1 MKILIF
7 GASGTG
13 TTTLG
18 RSLAENL
25 GYTFLDVDDYYWKP
39 TNPPFQEKIPLA
51 ERNKSLEDDYHA
63 SANVIISGSLV
74 TWGDFWSTAFD
85 LAIFLWLPPNIRLHR
100 LQKREEDRYGKQLYE
115 NKNLKK
121 KSHAFLNWAAQY
133 DDPTFKGR
141 SIKQHE
147 DWIKILGGQVLQLRG
162 DLTNEERIA
171 KVLKH
176 TNK

>member
-18 RSLAENL
+18 RSLSENL

-51 ERNKSLEDDYHA
+51 ERNQSLEEDYHA

-85 LAIFLWLPPNIRLHR
+85 LAIFLWLLPNIRLDR

-115 NKNLKK
+115 NENQKE
-121 KSHAFLNWAAQY
+121 KSQAFLDWAAQY

-147 DWIKILGGQVLQLRG
+147 DWIRILDGQVLQLRG

-171 KVLKH
+171 KVVQQIN
-176 TNK
+176 T